1 MHHLLWKIGLL
12 TTALTLGYGQLTLL
26 EATLRTPLNTLFSW
40 AFVPMAAF
48 CFGAIILLNRDKLYL
63 AAL

>member
-1 MHHLLWKIGLL
+1 
-12 TTALTLGYGQLTLL
+12 LL